1 MSSRK
6 QIKENGFSVVFIK
19 TFKAAAAGV
28 FISALLLLLFSFI
41 MSKKDLPLFIINPF
55 CSLLLC
61 TACFISG
68 YVAAKEFKKRGMLV
82 GSACG
87 IIIYLLLMIMSF
99 TDNFSIG
106 ITAIIKLFIATLSG
120 AAGGVLGVNA
130 KRVRK

>member
-6 QIKENGFSVVFIK
+6 QIKENDFSVVFIK

-68 YVAAKEFKKRGMLV
+68 YVAAKEFKKRGMLI

-87 IIIYLLLMIMSF
+87 ILIYILLIILSF
-99 TDNFSIG
+99 TVGFSVG
-106 ITAIIKLFIATLSG
+106 TAAIIKLLIATLSG
-120 AAGGVLGVNA
+120 AVGGVLGVNA